1 MLCVRQVSV
10 RQSVILFDMVLF
22 FLCWCYVDVKLL
34 DSVVL
39 TIKMGVGAC
48 GCVWLVS
55 NLQLPATINNNNNKN
70 NNHKDIDCR
79 YRRYIL

>member
-1 MLCVRQVSV
+1 
-10 RQSVILFDMVLF
+10 MVLF

-55 NLQLPATINNNNNKN
+55 NLQLPATINNNNMN
-70 NNHKDIDCR
+70 NNHKYIDCR